1 MWNVI
6 LYCGAVLAGLILFWF
21 YEVTDAPA
29 EKQRDRPCIDRKAKK
44 SKAFLSVL
52 GLSGEDFLQFQAITD
67 RFSNLTELSIACEQA
82 GLDRANIIVG
92 IDFTASNEWQGRKSF
107 GGNSLHRL
115 VTGSTSSRHMN
126 PYQRVINVL
135 GQTLEPFLRAA
146 KRGSIL
152 AYGFGDSVS
161 TDKDTFSLAT
171 GNKVLRSFAEVLD
184 AYKEVVPKVE
194 LSGPTSF
201 APIIRKAIEAV
212 EEWEEYTI
220 LLIIADGQVNEE
232 QPTIDAIVEASSHPI
247 SIILVGVGDGPWE
260 MMEEF
265 DNHLARRKFD
275 NFQFVNYHRVTS
287 KAKNPDL
294 NFALHALMEI
304 PDQYRAIRRQG
315 YVVAC
320 ESLGSKDVSD
330 SSSATQRGSG

>member
-1 MWNVI
+1 MLNVI
-6 LYCGAVLAGLILFWF
+6 LYCGAVLVGLILFWI
-21 YEVTDAPA
+21 YEASDTDT
-29 EKQRDRPCIDRKAKK
+29 EKQRDRRCIDRKAR
-44 SKAFLSVL
+44 KAKTFLSVL
-52 GLSGEDFLQFQAITD
+52 GLNGEDFLQFQAITD
-67 RFSNLTELSIACEQA
+67 RFSNLTELSLACEQA

-107 GGNSLHRL
+107 GGNSLHRVIL
-115 VTGSTSSRHMN
+115 GSTSTRSMN
-126 PYQRVINVL
+126 PYQRVISIV
-135 GQTLEPFLRAA
+135 GQTLEPFIRAA
-146 KRGSIL
+146 RRGSIL
-152 AYGFGDSVS
+152 AYGFGDSET
-161 TDKDTFSLAT
+161 TDKDVFPLA
-171 GNKVLRSFAEVLD
+171 GSDKVMRTFAEVLT
-184 AYKEVVPKVE
+184 AYKETVRKVE

-201 APIIRKAIEAV
+201 APIIRKAIEVV
-212 EEWEEYTI
+212 EVWEEYTI

-304 PDQYRAIRRQG
+304 PDQYRAIKRQG
-315 YVVAC
+315 YVGPG
-320 ESLGSKDVSD
+320 ESLASKDMSD